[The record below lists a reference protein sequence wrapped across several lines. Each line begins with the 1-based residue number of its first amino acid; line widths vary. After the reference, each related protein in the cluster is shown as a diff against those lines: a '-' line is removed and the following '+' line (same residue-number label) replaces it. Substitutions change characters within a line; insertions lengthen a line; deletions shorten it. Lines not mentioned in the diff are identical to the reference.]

1 MARTLPVGTAA
12 NLKWPLRI
20 AGAMSLFPLLASLA
34 FVFLPKLSAAMC
46 GFPVP
51 TSATHHSYVALL
63 SAREAYIGLV
73 ALTLWWKG
81 EVRALGWVLLL
92 LSVVPAMDGWVALQH
107 GATPTLQAMGH
118 WGSIAAAVAIGY
130 TLINA

>member
-1 MARTLPVGTAA
+1 MPRTIPVSSTSSD
-12 NLKWPLRI
+12 LKWPLNI
-20 AGAMSLFPLLASLA
+20 AAVMGLFPLLAALSFLA
-34 FVFLPKLSAAMC
+34 FPKLASTLC

-51 TSATHHSYVALL
+51 TTSSDHSYILLL

-73 ALTLWWKG
+73 ALVLWWRG

-92 LSVVPAMDGWVALQH
+92 LSVVPAVDGWVALH
-107 GATPTLQAMGH
+107 EGLTTLQALGH
-118 WGSIAAAVAIGY
+118 WGSIAAAAAIGY